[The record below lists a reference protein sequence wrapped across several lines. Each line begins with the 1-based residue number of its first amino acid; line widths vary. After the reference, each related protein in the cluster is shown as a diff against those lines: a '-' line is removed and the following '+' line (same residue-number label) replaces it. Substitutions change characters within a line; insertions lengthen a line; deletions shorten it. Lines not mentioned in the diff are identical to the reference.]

1 MPRRFTVSALL
12 DRCRKRCDKVGDDS
26 LTDADLQAHMSE
38 VYGEL
43 YSIVAESGHRYFEYS
58 STITTTGAT
67 SYTEPSDH
75 LGTVR
80 VERVVNTTTGET
92 TPLREIGPQE
102 ECYWNGSTGTARV
115 FALVDD
121 QLRLYPVPPSGE
133 TYHILYIPQPPDL
146 TTYAGT
152 DVVDV
157 VSPAGEAFLIW
168 GVAAIAKGQT
178 EGDVSLALQQKEKAH
193 ETLLEWAVLRSF
205 QVGIPREIAS
215 TDDTAD
221 YGRFD
226 RDPAGWW
233 NR

>member
-1 MPRRFTVSALL
+1 MATLV
-12 DRCRKRCDKVGDDS
+12 DRCRKRCDKNGDESLSDS
-26 LTDADLQAHMSE
+26 DLKTLISE

-43 YSIVAESGHRYFEYS
+43 YSTVAETGHRYFETS
-58 STITTTGAT
+58 STITTTGAA
-67 SYTEPSDH
+67 SYSEPSDH

-80 VERVVNTTTGET
+80 VERVTNTTTGET
-92 TPLREIGPQE
+92 SPLREVGPQE
-102 ECYWNGSTGTARV
+102 QCYWNGSTGTARV

-121 QLRLYPVPPSGE
+121 QLYLYPKPASGE

-146 TTYAGT
+146 STYADA

-157 VSPAGEAFLIW
+157 VSPAGESFLIW

-178 EGDVSLALQQKEKAH
+178 EGDVNLALQQKEKAR
-193 ETLLEWAVLRSF
+193 ELVLEWAVLRSF
-205 QVGIPREIAS
+205 QVGIPREIAN
-215 TDDTAD
+215 AD
-221 YGRFD
+221 EWSDYVGAD